1 MLCIRDK
8 PTITAINVDI
18 PEIDRFWKLEFIGIQ
33 ERPNRYDDEEAL
45 KRLHKSTTKFIK
57 WLVMERI
64 ENQNLSNLNKDETE
78 RIEAEMETLA
88 HEAINPMLNQHRSE
102 LV

>member
-1 MLCIRDK
+1 M
-8 PTITAINVDI
+8 
-18 PEIDRFWKLEFIGIQ
+18 EFIGIQ

-64 ENQNLSNLNKDETE
+64 ENQVK
-78 RIEAEMETLA
+78 
-88 HEAINPMLNQHRSE
+88 
-102 LV
+102 